1 MKMYSILNKETLMNK
16 IEKEVYK
23 TPIIMKQQVIL
34 EQVIAAGS
42 TTRSTSSKV
51 QENWTEI
58 DVEGDYLITL

>member
-1 MKMYSILNKETLMNK
+1 MNK